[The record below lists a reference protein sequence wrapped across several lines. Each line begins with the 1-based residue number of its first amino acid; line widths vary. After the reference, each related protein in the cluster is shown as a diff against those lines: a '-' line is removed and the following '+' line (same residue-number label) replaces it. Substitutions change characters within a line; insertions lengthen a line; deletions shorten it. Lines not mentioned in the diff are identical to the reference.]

1 MTLERLLRAIAVAIA
16 VLGIVDPAIT
26 ATREVPATVAV
37 IETTAG
43 AADALTLPAR
53 FRVHR
58 GLSADAAATI
68 VIGDRLPAFAESISA
83 PAFFVQPEG
92 GTRSAVIRNVVAP
105 ARARFESRIA
115 VNVTVETHGA
125 AGQTLVVRL
134 DGAGTLVDR
143 VERKIERDGTIDV
156 PLTVVPAAIGLAR
169 IRASASLGSAGAS
182 VADFAVDVDDRPW
195 AVLFFD
201 RRPAWNA
208 TFVRRLLEQDPRFAV
223 SSRVVAATGVVTRSG
238 RAPETLVSLP
248 DIERFDAIVVGAPDA
263 LTAVDVAGLEAFARR
278 RGGAVVMLLDAVTT
292 GPAGALIG
300 VERWVERQG
309 GDPVAVPVRICR
321 IDRGPGL
328 RNRDAQSSARGRARL
343 SPRSR
348 AKPGRPRRSF
358 RPQSAPAAS
367 WSAGC
372 WTAGGIAAFQTRRRY
387 GDFFRSAIGSAAD
400 ASPPAVDLQ
409 LSRTVI
415 APGEAADLR
424 VTVREAVLAD
434 PPAPGTATVVSATV
448 SGVAGSSQLRL
459 WPEAGPG
466 RFRATVR
473 GPATPGTYSI
483 TVAAGTE
490 TATAR
495 LAVVADATDP
505 AGSMPDL
512 IAAWATSRGGQ
523 LLIDPTPETLAA
535 ALTAAVP
542 PTRRPSRLHPL
553 RSGWWIAAFAAALGG
568 EWWLRR
574 RREMK

>member
-1 MTLERLLRAIAVAIA
+1 MTRERLLRAFAVAIA

-26 ATREVPATVAV
+26 ATRDVPATVAV

-68 VIGDRLPAFAESISA
+68 VIGDRLPAFAESIAA

-105 ARARFESRIA
+105 ARARFESRVA

-125 AGQTLVVRL
+125 TGQTLVVRL

-238 RAPETLVSLP
+238 RAPETLASLP

-278 RGGAVVMLLDAVTT
+278 RGGAVVTLLDAVAT

-300 VERWVERQG
+300 VERWVERQE
-309 GDPVAVPVRICR
+309 GDPVAVPVRIAGLAAVQASEIATPNRLPAGAEALAALEGQAGPPAPVFQAPVGAGR
-321 IDRGPGL
+321 ILVSGLLDGWRYRGVPG
-328 RNRDAQSSARGRARL
+328 A
-343 SPRSR
+343 SP
-348 AKPGRPRRSF
+348 
-358 RPQSAPAAS
+358 
-367 WSAGC
+367 
-372 WTAGGIAAFQTRRRY
+372 Y

-505 AGSMPDL
+505 AGSVPDL

-523 LLIDPTPETLAA
+523 LLIDATPETLAA
-535 ALTAAVP
+535 ALTAAIPPTPSSVP
-542 PTRRPSRLHPL
+542 PASVAVGLVDRRVCCGAGR
-553 RSGWWIAAFAAALGG
+553 GMVAAAPA
-568 EWWLRR
+568 
-574 RREMK
+574 

>member
-1 MTLERLLRAIAVAIA
+1 MS
-16 VLGIVDPAIT
+16 
-26 ATREVPATVAV
+26 ATVAV

-68 VIGDRLPAFAESISA
+68 VIGDRLPAFAESIAA

-105 ARARFESRIA
+105 ARARFESRVA

-125 AGQTLVVRL
+125 TGQTLVVRL

-182 VADFAVDVDDRPW
+182 VADFAVDVDDPPW

-238 RAPETLVSLP
+238 RSPETLASLP

-263 LTAVDVAGLEAFARR
+263 LTTVDVAGLEAFARR
-278 RGGAVVMLLDAVTT
+278 RGGAVVTLLDAVAT

-300 VERWVERQG
+300 VERWVERQE
-309 GDPVAVPVRICR
+309 GDPVAVPVRIAGLTAVQASEIATPNR
-321 IDRGPGL
+321 LPAGAEALAALEGQAGP
-328 RNRDAQSSARGRARL
+328 
-343 SPRSR
+343 
-348 AKPGRPRRSF
+348 
-358 RPQSAPAAS
+358 SAPVFQAPVGAGRILVSGLLDGWRYRGVPGAS
-367 WSAGC
+367 P
-372 WTAGGIAAFQTRRRY
+372 Y

-400 ASPPAVDLQ
+400 ASPPALDLQ

-434 PPAPGTATVVSATV
+434 PPAPGTAIVVSATV
-448 SGVAGSSQLRL
+448 SGVAGLR
-459 WPEAGPG
+459 PNSGCG
-466 RFRATVR
+466 RRLDRAVSGHR
-473 GPATPGTYSI
+473 SRASHARYLSI

-505 AGSMPDL
+505 AGSVPDL
-512 IAAWATSRGGQ
+512 DRRVGDLARRATPDRPDARDTGRGRDVGRPSNPSSVPPASVAVG
-523 LLIDPTPETLAA
+523 LVDRRVCCGAGRGMVAA
-535 ALTAAVP
+535 AP
-542 PTRRPSRLHPL
+542 P
-553 RSGWWIAAFAAALGG
+553 
-568 EWWLRR
+568 
-574 RREMK
+574 